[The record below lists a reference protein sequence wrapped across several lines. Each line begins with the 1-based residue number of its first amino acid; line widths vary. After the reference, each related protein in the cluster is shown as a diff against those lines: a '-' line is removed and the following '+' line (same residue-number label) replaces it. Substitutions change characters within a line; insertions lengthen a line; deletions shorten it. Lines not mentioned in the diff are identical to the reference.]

1 MRSFLAVAV
10 VSMVVLVTGVASY
23 FAFGSSGSEI
33 TAFWSII
40 GGPTVLL
47 GAFAAAW
54 ARRETLLGEWL
65 TPRWGD
71 FTRGLFG
78 AAALF
83 GLAWAFVRLVA
94 PVGSPREIW
103 LVSLYNHIGDP
114 QVLHARGAAVASA
127 IVVSALAEEMVW
139 RGLVTRLLAEK
150 VGSRAAWVWAAVLY
164 AAAYAPSA
172 FVMTGAAGPNPVL
185 VLAALG
191 GGLLWGAMARA
202 FGSLVPSA
210 LSHALFDWAV
220 VMMFPL
226 WNPGHLG

>member
-1 MRSFLAVAV
+1 MRSFPAAAV
-10 VSMVVLVTGVASY
+10 VLLVVLVTGSAS
-23 FAFGSSGSEI
+23 FLAFGPSGSGI

-40 GGPTVLL
+40 GVPTLLL

-54 ARRETLLGEWL
+54 ARREVLLREWL

-103 LVSLYNHIGDP
+103 LVSLYSQIGDP
-114 QVLHARGAAVASA
+114 HVLHARGAAVAVA
-127 IVVSALAEEMVW
+127 IVVSALAEEMIW

-164 AAAYAPSA
+164 AAAYTPSA
-172 FVMTGAAGPNPVL
+172 FVMTGGAGPNPVL

-202 FGSLVPSA
+202 FGSLVPST

-220 VMMFPL
+220 VMMFPF
-226 WNPGHLG
+226 WGPGHVG